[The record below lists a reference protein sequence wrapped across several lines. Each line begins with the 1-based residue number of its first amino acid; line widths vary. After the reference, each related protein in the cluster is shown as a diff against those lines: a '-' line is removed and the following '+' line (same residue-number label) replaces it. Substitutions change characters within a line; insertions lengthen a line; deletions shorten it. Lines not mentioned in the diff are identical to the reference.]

1 MSLKNL
7 EIIVQT
13 KVLPHSVNTPL
24 MIFSDVLSN
33 EKSIDIFFSLIERK
47 NRRGKE
53 KQDIRTAKSTPGM
66 RMVKSLLTPQ

>member
-24 MIFSDVLSN
+24 IFSDVLSN
-33 EKSIDIFFSLIERK
+33 EKSIDIFFPLIERK

-66 RMVKSLLTPQ
+66 RMVKSL